1 MAGSSVNWTNS
12 RGLTSKVPLLVV
24 LLLLGGA
31 QARPEF
37 STFNVT
43 SFVCKKP
50 ADCPDGFSCYNSET
64 LLEVV
69 TEEGYCDCYV
79 TVGADG
85 EDCQG
90 RGLFNAIWF
99 GGCAF
104 IITCMQAFMVGKL
117 LMIFVKL
124 KAAGAFSM
132 QKASNVAFIYCFLAV
147 FGIFIYQFSCFMC
160 AANLGPFALFADSI
174 RPLGVAMGL
183 VFMIL
188 CGFQITVVWMKLALS
203 TQAKGG
209 ALEKKINKIML
220 CVRITQGLV
229 IAVVAFSMISG
240 IITIMR
246 LFTTLMGLMLGIFFH
261 FGGNMLGKILMPK
274 EDPTIEKSV
283 FEKRAEPAK
292 KVLQT
297 AGRLRVMM
305 ILFAVLIVLSS
316 VAGLVSADPNKS
328 LVGGILFQ
336 INFFNAVLVFWN
348 LIDYLS
354 FGVRKVLKSGK
365 VASFGAATTANT
377 TTVD

>member
-1 MAGSSVNWTNS
+1 
-12 RGLTSKVPLLVV
+12 
-24 LLLLGGA
+24 
-31 QARPEF
+31 
-37 STFNVT
+37 
-43 SFVCKKP
+43 
-50 ADCPDGFSCYNSET
+50 
-64 LLEVV
+64 
-69 TEEGYCDCYV
+69 
-79 TVGADG
+79 
-85 EDCQG
+85 
-90 RGLFNAIWF
+90 
-99 GGCAF
+99 
-104 IITCMQAFMVGKL
+104 MVGKL

-240 IITIMR
+240 VITIMR

-297 AGRLRVMM
+297 AGRLRLMM
-305 ILFAVLIVLSS
+305 ILFAFLIVLSS
-316 VAGLVSADPNKS
+316 VAGVVSADPNKS